1 MAEAYESAYY
11 VMLSSPYFLE
21 NQLTLLTATRL
32 SLITTNL
39 LITLKTMQLISYSNN
54 IFITMFSKFLN
65 KILDS

>member
-1 MAEAYESAYY
+1 MAGAYESACY